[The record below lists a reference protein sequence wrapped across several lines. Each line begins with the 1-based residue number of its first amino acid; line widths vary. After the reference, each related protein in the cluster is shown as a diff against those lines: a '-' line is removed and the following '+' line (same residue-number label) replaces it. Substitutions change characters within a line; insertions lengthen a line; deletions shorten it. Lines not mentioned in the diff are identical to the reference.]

1 MPFKSLWLI
10 IHVFLLV
17 YWLGADLGVY
27 YSSKFVVRRD
37 LSNETRAT
45 VAKVME
51 AVDLSPRICLVL
63 FLPSGISLMAT
74 DPKGVAWLTWQLAT
88 LSWLLS
94 FGWLYMVITQYRTHG
109 KNPFLSKVDL
119 YIRYSLIVGLSA
131 TALYTIIASE
141 PFGVTT
147 NPKWLGGKVLVYA
160 IAIAG
165 GVGIRKALVP
175 FGPAFGSIMS
185 KGSTPEAEDALTASM
200 KRAIPWVHLIWLCVI
215 ISSILGIAKPGMKF
229 F

>member
-1 MPFKSLWLI
+1 MPYKPLWLI

-37 LSNETRAT
+37 LSNETRAIT
-45 VAKVME
+45 AKVME
-51 AVDLSPRICLVL
+51 AVDLSPRVCLVL
-63 FLPSGISLMAT
+63 FLPSGISLMST
-74 DPKGVAWLTWQLAT
+74 DPHGASWLTWQLAT
-88 LSWLLS
+88 LSWVLAL
-94 FGWLYMVITQYRTHG
+94 GWLYMVVTQYRTHG
-109 KNPFLSKVDL
+109 KNPLLSKVDL
-119 YIRYSLIVGLSA
+119 YIRYGLIVGLIGM
-131 TALYTIIASE
+131 ALYTLIASE

-165 GVGIRKALVP
+165 GVGIRKSLVP

-185 KGSTPEAEDALTASM
+185 KGSTPEAEEALALSM
-200 KRAIPWVHLIWLCVI
+200 KRAIPWVHLIWACVI
-215 ISSILGIAKPGMKF
+215 IAAILGIAKPGMKVY
-229 F
+229 

>member
-37 LSNETRAT
+37 LTNETRAT

-74 DPKGVAWLTWQLAT
+74 DPKGVAWLTW
-88 LSWLLS
+88 
-94 FGWLYMVITQYRTHG
+94 
-109 KNPFLSKVDL
+109 
-119 YIRYSLIVGLSA
+119 
-131 TALYTIIASE
+131 
-141 PFGVTT
+141 
-147 NPKWLGGKVLVYA
+147 
-160 IAIAG
+160 
-165 GVGIRKALVP
+165 
-175 FGPAFGSIMS
+175 
-185 KGSTPEAEDALTASM
+185 
-200 KRAIPWVHLIWLCVI
+200 
-215 ISSILGIAKPGMKF
+215 
-229 F
+229 